1 MPKSLKKIKE
11 TVLNDNSEIR
21 PEDIDYVLGERL
33 GYTPSEFELHIND
46 ELTPEQEKQ
55 ALKDM
60 KKLRR
65 GISPQYILGYAWFY
79 GYKILVNRGV
89 LIPRFETEE
98 LVKWALENI
107 ESGKKILDLGTGS
120 GVIAITLKIEIP
132 SLNITAIDKSK
143 EALKVAIE
151 NSKLN
156 KVNVDFQNQDIF
168 NYELPE
174 NISIVISNPPYIE
187 EDSNYNQNVLYEPKE
202 AIFVSNINPLIYY
215 EQILKIAKE
224 QITKKHLIA
233 FEIDED
239 HKEDM
244 HKLCKK
250 YFPSDNIVIEKDLAG
265 KNRYAFIYS
274 E

>member
-1 MPKSLKKIKE
+1 MRNKPENISNLDWNLLCQKYDNLEEVIAKIDE
-11 TVLNDNSEIR
+11 
-21 PEDIDYVLGERL
+21 
-33 GYTPSEFELHIND
+33 GYPIAYLIGDVS
-46 ELTPEQEKQ
+46 
-55 ALKDM
+55 
-60 KKLRR
+60 
-65 GISPQYILGYAWFY
+65 FY
-79 GYKILVNRGV
+79 GYPFKVNENV
-89 LIPRFETEE
+89 LIPRFETETLIE
-98 LVKWALENI
+98 KTIKLIKSLNLENSNLI
-107 ESGKKILDLGTGS
+107 DLGTGS
-120 GVIAITLKIEIP
+120 GVIAITLKKEIP
-132 SLNITAIDKSK
+132 SLNIRAIDKSK

-156 KVNVDFQNQDIF
+156 NVNIDFQNQDIF
-168 NYELPE
+168 NYKLPE

-202 AIFVSNINPLIYY
+202 AIFVSNTNPLIYY
-215 EQILKIAKE
+215 EQILKMAKE
-224 QITKKHLIA
+224 KITKKHLIS

-265 KNRYAFIYS
+265 KTRYAFIYS

>member
-1 MPKSLKKIKE
+1 MRNKPENISNLDWNLLCQKYDNLEEVIAKIDE
-11 TVLNDNSEIR
+11 
-21 PEDIDYVLGERL
+21 
-33 GYTPSEFELHIND
+33 GYPIAYLIGDVS
-46 ELTPEQEKQ
+46 
-55 ALKDM
+55 
-60 KKLRR
+60 
-65 GISPQYILGYAWFY
+65 FY
-79 GYKILVNRGV
+79 GYPFKVNENV
-89 LIPRFETEE
+89 LIPRFETETLIE
-98 LVKWALENI
+98 KTIKLIKSLNLENSNLI
-107 ESGKKILDLGTGS
+107 DLGTGS
-120 GVIAITLKIEIP
+120 GVIAITLKKEIP

-156 KVNVDFQNQDIF
+156 NVNVDFQNQDIF

-187 EDSNYNQNVLYEPKE
+187 EDSNYSQNVLYEPKE
-202 AIFVSNINPLIYY
+202 AIFVSNTNPLIYY

>member
-1 MPKSLKKIKE
+1 MRNKPENISNLDWNLLCQKYDNLEEVIAKIDE
-11 TVLNDNSEIR
+11 
-21 PEDIDYVLGERL
+21 
-33 GYTPSEFELHIND
+33 GYPIAYLIGDVS
-46 ELTPEQEKQ
+46 
-55 ALKDM
+55 
-60 KKLRR
+60 
-65 GISPQYILGYAWFY
+65 FY
-79 GYKILVNRGV
+79 GYPFKVNENV
-89 LIPRFETEE
+89 LIPRFETETLIE
-98 LVKWALENI
+98 KTIKLIKSLNLENSNLI
-107 ESGKKILDLGTGS
+107 DLGTGS
-120 GVIAITLKIEIP
+120 GVIAITLKKEIP

-156 KVNVDFQNQDIF
+156 NVNVDFQNQDIF

-202 AIFVSNINPLIYY
+202 AIFVSNTNPLIYY
-215 EQILKIAKE
+215 EQILKMAKE
-224 QITKKHLIA
+224 KITKKHLIA

>member
-1 MPKSLKKIKE
+1 MRNKPENISNLDWNLLCQKY
-11 TVLNDNSEIR
+11 DNLEEVIAKVD
-21 PEDIDYVLGERL
+21 E
-33 GYTPSEFELHIND
+33 GYPIAYLIGDVS
-46 ELTPEQEKQ
+46 
-55 ALKDM
+55 
-60 KKLRR
+60 
-65 GISPQYILGYAWFY
+65 FY
-79 GYKILVNRGV
+79 GYPFKVNENV
-89 LIPRFETEE
+89 LIPRFETETLIE
-98 LVKWALENI
+98 KTIKLIKSLNLENSNLI
-107 ESGKKILDLGTGS
+107 DLGTGS
-120 GVIAITLKIEIP
+120 GVIAITLKKEIP

-202 AIFVSNINPLIYY
+202 AIFVSNTNPLIYY

-224 QITKKHLIA
+224 KITKKHLIA

-250 YFPSDNIVIEKDLAG
+250 YFPSDNIVIEKDLTG
-265 KNRYAFIYS
+265 KTRYAFIYS

>member
-1 MPKSLKKIKE
+1 MRNKPENISNLDWNLLCQKYDNLEEVIAKIDE
-11 TVLNDNSEIR
+11 
-21 PEDIDYVLGERL
+21 
-33 GYTPSEFELHIND
+33 GYPIAYLIGDVS
-46 ELTPEQEKQ
+46 
-55 ALKDM
+55 
-60 KKLRR
+60 
-65 GISPQYILGYAWFY
+65 FY
-79 GYKILVNRGV
+79 GYPFKVNENV
-89 LIPRFETEE
+89 LIPRFETETLIE
-98 LVKWALENI
+98 KTIKLIKSLNFENSNLI
-107 ESGKKILDLGTGS
+107 DLGTGS
-120 GVIAITLKIEIP
+120 GVIAITLKKEIP

>member
-1 MPKSLKKIKE
+1 MRNKPENISNLDWNLLCQKY
-11 TVLNDNSEIR
+11 DNLEEVIAKVD
-21 PEDIDYVLGERL
+21 E
-33 GYTPSEFELHIND
+33 GYPIAYLIGDVS
-46 ELTPEQEKQ
+46 
-55 ALKDM
+55 
-60 KKLRR
+60 
-65 GISPQYILGYAWFY
+65 FY
-79 GYKILVNRGV
+79 GYPFKVNENV
-89 LIPRFETEE
+89 LIPRFETETLIE
-98 LVKWALENI
+98 KTIKLIKSLNLENSNLI
-107 ESGKKILDLGTGS
+107 DLGTGS
-120 GVIAITLKIEIP
+120 GVIAITLKKEIS

-156 KVNVDFQNQDIF
+156 NVNVDFQNQDIF

-202 AIFVSNINPLIYY
+202 AIFVSNTNPLIYY
-215 EQILKIAKE
+215 EQILKMAKE
-224 QITKKHLIA
+224 KITKKHLIA

-250 YFPSDNIVIEKDLAG
+250 YFPSNNIVIEKDLAG

>member
-1 MPKSLKKIKE
+1 MRNKPENISNLDWNLLCQKYDNLEEVIAKIDE
-11 TVLNDNSEIR
+11 
-21 PEDIDYVLGERL
+21 
-33 GYTPSEFELHIND
+33 GYPIAYLIGDVS
-46 ELTPEQEKQ
+46 
-55 ALKDM
+55 
-60 KKLRR
+60 
-65 GISPQYILGYAWFY
+65 FY
-79 GYKILVNRGV
+79 GSPFKVNENV
-89 LIPRFETEE
+89 LIPRFETETLIE
-98 LVKWALENI
+98 KTIKLIKSLNLENSNLI
-107 ESGKKILDLGTGS
+107 DLGTGS
-120 GVIAITLKIEIP
+120 GVIAITLKKEIP

-168 NYELPE
+168 NYKLPE

-202 AIFVSNINPLIYY
+202 AIFVSNTNPLIYY

>member
-1 MPKSLKKIKE
+1 MRNKPENISNIDWNLLCQKYDNLEEVIAKIDE
-11 TVLNDNSEIR
+11 
-21 PEDIDYVLGERL
+21 
-33 GYTPSEFELHIND
+33 GYPIAYLIGDVS
-46 ELTPEQEKQ
+46 
-55 ALKDM
+55 
-60 KKLRR
+60 
-65 GISPQYILGYAWFY
+65 FY
-79 GYKILVNRGV
+79 GYPFKVNENV
-89 LIPRFETEE
+89 LIPRFETETLIE
-98 LVKWALENI
+98 KTIKLIKSLNLENSNLI
-107 ESGKKILDLGTGS
+107 DLGTGS
-120 GVIAITLKIEIP
+120 GVIAITLKKEIP

-156 KVNVDFQNQDIF
+156 NVNVDFQNQDIF
-168 NYELPE
+168 NYKLPE

-215 EQILKIAKE
+215 EQILKMAKE
-224 QITKKHLIA
+224 KITKKHLIA

>member
-1 MPKSLKKIKE
+1 MRNKPENISNLDWNLLCQKYDNLEEVIAKIDE
-11 TVLNDNSEIR
+11 
-21 PEDIDYVLGERL
+21 
-33 GYTPSEFELHIND
+33 GYPIAYLIGDVS
-46 ELTPEQEKQ
+46 
-55 ALKDM
+55 
-60 KKLRR
+60 
-65 GISPQYILGYAWFY
+65 FY
-79 GYKILVNRGV
+79 GYPFKVNENV
-89 LIPRFETEE
+89 LIPRFETETLIE
-98 LVKWALENI
+98 KTIKLIKSLNLENSNLI
-107 ESGKKILDLGTGS
+107 DLGTGS

-187 EDSNYNQNVLYEPKE
+187 EDSNYSQNVLYEPKE

>member
-1 MPKSLKKIKE
+1 MRNKPENISNLDWNLLCQKYDNLEEVIAKIDE
-11 TVLNDNSEIR
+11 
-21 PEDIDYVLGERL
+21 
-33 GYTPSEFELHIND
+33 GYPIAYLIGDVS
-46 ELTPEQEKQ
+46 
-55 ALKDM
+55 
-60 KKLRR
+60 
-65 GISPQYILGYAWFY
+65 FY
-79 GYKILVNRGV
+79 GYPFKVNENV
-89 LIPRFETEE
+89 LIPRFETETLIE
-98 LVKWALENI
+98 KTIKLIKSLNLENSNLI
-107 ESGKKILDLGTGS
+107 DLGTGS
-120 GVIAITLKIEIP
+120 GVIAITLKKEIP

-156 KVNVDFQNQDIF
+156 NVNVDFQNQDIF
-168 NYELPE
+168 NYKLPE

-202 AIFVSNINPLIYY
+202 AIFVSNTNPLIYY
-215 EQILKIAKE
+215 EQILKMAKE
-224 QITKKHLIA
+224 KITKKHLIA

-250 YFPSDNIVIEKDLAG
+250 YFPSDNIVIENDLAG
-265 KNRYAFIYS
+265 KTRYAFIYS

>member
-1 MPKSLKKIKE
+1 MRNKPKNISNLDWNLLCQKYDNLEEVIAKIDE
-11 TVLNDNSEIR
+11 
-21 PEDIDYVLGERL
+21 
-33 GYTPSEFELHIND
+33 GYPIAYLIGDVS
-46 ELTPEQEKQ
+46 
-55 ALKDM
+55 
-60 KKLRR
+60 
-65 GISPQYILGYAWFY
+65 FY
-79 GYKILVNRGV
+79 GYPFIVNKNV
-89 LIPRFETEE
+89 LIPRFETETLIE
-98 LVKWALENI
+98 KTIKLIKILNLENSNLI
-107 ESGKKILDLGTGS
+107 DLGTGS
-120 GVIAITLKIEIP
+120 GVIAITLKKEIP

-143 EALKVAIE
+143 DALKVAIE

-156 KVNVDFQNQDIF
+156 NVNVDFQNQDIF

-202 AIFVSNINPLIYY
+202 AIFVSNTNPLIYY
-215 EQILKIAKE
+215 EQILKMAKE
-224 QITKKHLIA
+224 KITKKHLIS

-244 HKLCKK
+244 YKLCKK
-250 YFPSDNIVIEKDLAG
+250 YFPSNNIVIEKDLAG

>member
-1 MPKSLKKIKE
+1 MRNKPENISNLDWNLLCQKYDNLEEVIAKIDE
-11 TVLNDNSEIR
+11 
-21 PEDIDYVLGERL
+21 
-33 GYTPSEFELHIND
+33 GYPIAYLIGDVS
-46 ELTPEQEKQ
+46 
-55 ALKDM
+55 
-60 KKLRR
+60 
-65 GISPQYILGYAWFY
+65 FY
-79 GYKILVNRGV
+79 GYPFKVNENV
-89 LIPRFETEE
+89 LIPRFETETLIE
-98 LVKWALENI
+98 KTIKLIKSLNLENSNLI
-107 ESGKKILDLGTGS
+107 DLGTGS
-120 GVIAITLKIEIP
+120 GVIAITLKKEIP

-187 EDSNYNQNVLYEPKE
+187 EDSNYSQNVLYEPKE

-215 EQILKIAKE
+215 EQILKIAKK

>member
-1 MPKSLKKIKE
+1 MRNKPENISNLDWNLLCQKYDNLEEVIAKIDE
-11 TVLNDNSEIR
+11 
-21 PEDIDYVLGERL
+21 
-33 GYTPSEFELHIND
+33 GYPIAYLIGDVS
-46 ELTPEQEKQ
+46 
-55 ALKDM
+55 
-60 KKLRR
+60 
-65 GISPQYILGYAWFY
+65 FY
-79 GYKILVNRGV
+79 GYPFKVNENV
-89 LIPRFETEE
+89 LIPRFETETLIE
-98 LVKWALENI
+98 KTIKLIKILNLENSNLI
-107 ESGKKILDLGTGS
+107 DLGTGS
-120 GVIAITLKIEIP
+120 GVIAITLKKEIP

-156 KVNVDFQNQDIF
+156 NVNVDFQNQDIF

-187 EDSNYNQNVLYEPKE
+187 EDSNYSQNVLYEPKE

-215 EQILKIAKE
+215 EQILKMAKE

>member
-1 MPKSLKKIKE
+1 MRNKPENISNLDWNLLCQKYDNLEEVIAKIDE
-11 TVLNDNSEIR
+11 
-21 PEDIDYVLGERL
+21 
-33 GYTPSEFELHIND
+33 GYPIAYLIGDVS
-46 ELTPEQEKQ
+46 
-55 ALKDM
+55 
-60 KKLRR
+60 
-65 GISPQYILGYAWFY
+65 FY
-79 GYKILVNRGV
+79 GYPFKVNENV
-89 LIPRFETEE
+89 LIPRFETETLIE
-98 LVKWALENI
+98 KTIKLIKSLNLENSNLI
-107 ESGKKILDLGTGS
+107 DLGTGS
-120 GVIAITLKIEIP
+120 GVIAITLKKEIP

-143 EALKVAIE
+143 ESLKVAIE

-156 KVNVDFQNQDIF
+156 NVNVDFQNQDIF

-202 AIFVSNINPLIYY
+202 AIFVCNINPLIYY

>member
-1 MPKSLKKIKE
+1 MRNKPENISNLDWNLLCQKYDNLEEVIAKIDE
-11 TVLNDNSEIR
+11 
-21 PEDIDYVLGERL
+21 
-33 GYTPSEFELHIND
+33 GYPIAYLIGDVS
-46 ELTPEQEKQ
+46 
-55 ALKDM
+55 
-60 KKLRR
+60 
-65 GISPQYILGYAWFY
+65 FY
-79 GYKILVNRGV
+79 GYPFKVNENV
-89 LIPRFETEE
+89 LIPRFETETLIE
-98 LVKWALENI
+98 KTIKLIKILNLENSNLI
-107 ESGKKILDLGTGS
+107 DLGTGS
-120 GVIAITLKIEIP
+120 GVIAITLKKEIP

-202 AIFVSNINPLIYY
+202 AIFVCNINPLIYY

-224 QITKKHLIA
+224 QINKKHLIA

-250 YFPSDNIVIEKDLAG
+250 YFPIDNIVIEKDLAG

>member
-1 MPKSLKKIKE
+1 MRNKPENISNLDWNLLCQKYDNLEEVIAKIDE
-11 TVLNDNSEIR
+11 
-21 PEDIDYVLGERL
+21 
-33 GYTPSEFELHIND
+33 GYPIAYLIGDVS
-46 ELTPEQEKQ
+46 
-55 ALKDM
+55 
-60 KKLRR
+60 
-65 GISPQYILGYAWFY
+65 FY
-79 GYKILVNRGV
+79 GYPFKVNENV
-89 LIPRFETEE
+89 LIPRFETETLIE
-98 LVKWALENI
+98 KTIKLIKSLNLENSNLI
-107 ESGKKILDLGTGS
+107 DLGTGS
-120 GVIAITLKIEIP
+120 GVIAITLKKEIP

-156 KVNVDFQNQDIF
+156 NVNVDFQNQDIF

-202 AIFVSNINPLIYY
+202 AIFVSNTNPLIYY
-215 EQILKIAKE
+215 EQILKMAKE
-224 QITKKHLIA
+224 KITKKHLIA

-250 YFPSDNIVIEKDLAG
+250 YFPSNNIVIEKDLAG

>member
-1 MPKSLKKIKE
+1 MRNKPENISNLDWNLLCQKYDNLEEVIAKIDE
-11 TVLNDNSEIR
+11 
-21 PEDIDYVLGERL
+21 
-33 GYTPSEFELHIND
+33 GYPIAYLIGDVS
-46 ELTPEQEKQ
+46 
-55 ALKDM
+55 
-60 KKLRR
+60 
-65 GISPQYILGYAWFY
+65 FY
-79 GYKILVNRGV
+79 GYPFKVNENV
-89 LIPRFETEE
+89 LIPRFETETLIE
-98 LVKWALENI
+98 KTIKLIKILNLENSNLI
-107 ESGKKILDLGTGS
+107 DLGTGS
-120 GVIAITLKIEIP
+120 GVIAITLKKEIP

-224 QITKKHLIA
+224 QINKKHLIA

>member
-1 MPKSLKKIKE
+1 MRNKPENISNLDWNLLCQKYDNLEEVIAKIDE
-11 TVLNDNSEIR
+11 
-21 PEDIDYVLGERL
+21 
-33 GYTPSEFELHIND
+33 GYPI
-46 ELTPEQEKQ
+46 
-55 ALKDM
+55 A
-60 KKLRR
+60 
-65 GISPQYILGYAWFY
+65 YIIGDVSFY
-79 GYKILVNRGV
+79 GYPFKVNENV
-89 LIPRFETEE
+89 LIPRFETETLIE
-98 LVKWALENI
+98 KTIKLIKSLNLENSNLI
-107 ESGKKILDLGTGS
+107 DLGTGS
-120 GVIAITLKIEIP
+120 GVIAITLKKEIP

-156 KVNVDFQNQDIF
+156 NVNVDFQNQDIF

>member
-1 MPKSLKKIKE
+1 MRNKPENISNLDWNLLCQKYDNLEEVIAKIDE
-11 TVLNDNSEIR
+11 
-21 PEDIDYVLGERL
+21 
-33 GYTPSEFELHIND
+33 GYPIAYLIGDVS
-46 ELTPEQEKQ
+46 
-55 ALKDM
+55 
-60 KKLRR
+60 
-65 GISPQYILGYAWFY
+65 FY
-79 GYKILVNRGV
+79 GYPFKVNENV
-89 LIPRFETEE
+89 LIPRFETETLIE
-98 LVKWALENI
+98 KTIKLIKSLNLENSNLI
-107 ESGKKILDLGTGS
+107 DLGTGS

-156 KVNVDFQNQDIF
+156 NVNVDFQNQDIF

-187 EDSNYNQNVLYEPKE
+187 EDSNYSQNVLYEPKE
-202 AIFVSNINPLIYY
+202 AIFVSNINPLTYY

>member
-1 MPKSLKKIKE
+1 MRNKPENISNLDWNLLCQKYDNLEEVIAKIDE
-11 TVLNDNSEIR
+11 
-21 PEDIDYVLGERL
+21 
-33 GYTPSEFELHIND
+33 GYPIAYLIGDVS
-46 ELTPEQEKQ
+46 
-55 ALKDM
+55 
-60 KKLRR
+60 
-65 GISPQYILGYAWFY
+65 FY
-79 GYKILVNRGV
+79 GYPFKVNENV
-89 LIPRFETEE
+89 LIPRFETETLIE
-98 LVKWALENI
+98 KTIKLIKSLNLENSNLI
-107 ESGKKILDLGTGS
+107 DLGTGS
-120 GVIAITLKIEIP
+120 GVIAITLKKEIP

-156 KVNVDFQNQDIF
+156 NVNVDFQNQDIF

-215 EQILKIAKE
+215 EQILKMAKE

>member
-1 MPKSLKKIKE
+1 MRNKPENISNLDWNLLCQKYDNLDEVIAKIDE
-11 TVLNDNSEIR
+11 
-21 PEDIDYVLGERL
+21 
-33 GYTPSEFELHIND
+33 GYPIAYLIGDVS
-46 ELTPEQEKQ
+46 
-55 ALKDM
+55 
-60 KKLRR
+60 
-65 GISPQYILGYAWFY
+65 FY
-79 GYKILVNRGV
+79 GYPFKVNENV
-89 LIPRFETEE
+89 LIPRFETETLIE
-98 LVKWALENI
+98 KTIKLIKSLNLENSNLI
-107 ESGKKILDLGTGS
+107 DLGTGS
-120 GVIAITLKIEIP
+120 GVIAITLKKEIP

-156 KVNVDFQNQDIF
+156 NVNVDFQNQDIF

-202 AIFVSNINPLIYY
+202 AIFVSNTNPLIYY
-215 EQILKIAKE
+215 EQILKMAKE
-224 QITKKHLIA
+224 KITKKHLIA

>member
-1 MPKSLKKIKE
+1 MRNKPENISNLDWNLLCQKYDNLEEVIAKIDE
-11 TVLNDNSEIR
+11 
-21 PEDIDYVLGERL
+21 
-33 GYTPSEFELHIND
+33 GYPIAYLIGDVS
-46 ELTPEQEKQ
+46 
-55 ALKDM
+55 
-60 KKLRR
+60 
-65 GISPQYILGYAWFY
+65 FY
-79 GYKILVNRGV
+79 GYPFKVNENV
-89 LIPRFETEE
+89 LIPRFETETLIE
-98 LVKWALENI
+98 KTIKLIKSLNLENSNLI
-107 ESGKKILDLGTGS
+107 DLGTGS
-120 GVIAITLKIEIP
+120 GVIAITLKKEIP

-168 NYELPE
+168 NYKLPE

-187 EDSNYNQNVLYEPKE
+187 EDSNYSQNVLYEPKE

-250 YFPSDNIVIEKDLAG
+250 YFPSDNIVFEKDLAG

>member
-1 MPKSLKKIKE
+1 MRNKPENISNLDWNLLCQKYDNLEEVIAKIDE
-11 TVLNDNSEIR
+11 
-21 PEDIDYVLGERL
+21 
-33 GYTPSEFELHIND
+33 GYPIAYLIGDVS
-46 ELTPEQEKQ
+46 
-55 ALKDM
+55 
-60 KKLRR
+60 
-65 GISPQYILGYAWFY
+65 FY
-79 GYKILVNRGV
+79 GYPFKVNENV
-89 LIPRFETEE
+89 LIPRFETETLIE
-98 LVKWALENI
+98 KAIKLIKSLNLENSNLI
-107 ESGKKILDLGTGS
+107 DLGTGS
-120 GVIAITLKIEIP
+120 GVIAITLKKEIP

-168 NYELPE
+168 NYKLPE

>member
-1 MPKSLKKIKE
+1 MRNKPENISNLDWNLLCQKYDNLEEFIAKIDE
-11 TVLNDNSEIR
+11 
-21 PEDIDYVLGERL
+21 
-33 GYTPSEFELHIND
+33 GYPIAYLIGDVS
-46 ELTPEQEKQ
+46 
-55 ALKDM
+55 
-60 KKLRR
+60 
-65 GISPQYILGYAWFY
+65 FY
-79 GYKILVNRGV
+79 GYPFKVNENV
-89 LIPRFETEE
+89 LIPRFETETLIE
-98 LVKWALENI
+98 KTIKLIKILNLENSNLI
-107 ESGKKILDLGTGS
+107 DLGTGS
-120 GVIAITLKIEIP
+120 GVIAITLKKEIP

-215 EQILKIAKE
+215 EQILKIAKK

>member
-1 MPKSLKKIKE
+1 MRNKPENISNLDWNLLCQKYDNLEEVIAKIDE
-11 TVLNDNSEIR
+11 
-21 PEDIDYVLGERL
+21 
-33 GYTPSEFELHIND
+33 GYPIAYLIGDVS
-46 ELTPEQEKQ
+46 
-55 ALKDM
+55 
-60 KKLRR
+60 
-65 GISPQYILGYAWFY
+65 FY
-79 GYKILVNRGV
+79 GYPFKVNENV
-89 LIPRFETEE
+89 LIPRFETETLIE
-98 LVKWALENI
+98 KTIKLIKSLNLENSNLI
-107 ESGKKILDLGTGS
+107 DLGTGS
-120 GVIAITLKIEIP
+120 GVIAITLKKEIP

-156 KVNVDFQNQDIF
+156 NVNVDFQNQDIF

-187 EDSNYNQNVLYEPKE
+187 EDSNYSQNVLYEPKE

-224 QITKKHLIA
+224 QINKKHLIA

-265 KNRYAFIYS
+265 KNRYAFINS

>member
-1 MPKSLKKIKE
+1 MRNKPENISNLDWNLLCQKYDNLEEVIAKIYE
-11 TVLNDNSEIR
+11 
-21 PEDIDYVLGERL
+21 
-33 GYTPSEFELHIND
+33 GYPIAYLIGDVS
-46 ELTPEQEKQ
+46 
-55 ALKDM
+55 
-60 KKLRR
+60 
-65 GISPQYILGYAWFY
+65 FY
-79 GYKILVNRGV
+79 GYPFKVNENV
-89 LIPRFETEE
+89 LIPRFETETLIE
-98 LVKWALENI
+98 KTIKLIKSLNLENSNLI
-107 ESGKKILDLGTGS
+107 DLGTGS
-120 GVIAITLKIEIP
+120 GVIAITLKKEIP

-156 KVNVDFQNQDIF
+156 NVNVDFQNQDIF

-202 AIFVSNINPLIYY
+202 AIFVSSTNPLIYY
-215 EQILKIAKE
+215 EQILKMAKE
-224 QITKKHLIA
+224 KITKKHLIA

>member
-1 MPKSLKKIKE
+1 MRNKPENISNLDWNLLCQKYDNLEEVIAKIDE
-11 TVLNDNSEIR
+11 
-21 PEDIDYVLGERL
+21 
-33 GYTPSEFELHIND
+33 GYPIAYLIGDVS
-46 ELTPEQEKQ
+46 
-55 ALKDM
+55 
-60 KKLRR
+60 
-65 GISPQYILGYAWFY
+65 FY
-79 GYKILVNRGV
+79 GYPFKVNENV
-89 LIPRFETEE
+89 LIPRFETETLIE
-98 LVKWALENI
+98 KTIKLIKILNLENSNLI
-107 ESGKKILDLGTGS
+107 DLGTGS
-120 GVIAITLKIEIP
+120 GVIAITLKKEIP

-156 KVNVDFQNQDIF
+156 NVNVDFQNQDIF
-168 NYELPE
+168 NYKLPE

-224 QITKKHLIA
+224 QINKKHLIA

>member
-1 MPKSLKKIKE
+1 MRNKPENISNLDWNLLCQKYDNLEEVIAKIDE
-11 TVLNDNSEIR
+11 
-21 PEDIDYVLGERL
+21 
-33 GYTPSEFELHIND
+33 GYPIAYLIGDVS
-46 ELTPEQEKQ
+46 
-55 ALKDM
+55 
-60 KKLRR
+60 
-65 GISPQYILGYAWFY
+65 FY
-79 GYKILVNRGV
+79 GYPFKVNENV
-89 LIPRFETEE
+89 LIPRFETETLIE
-98 LVKWALENI
+98 KTIKLIKSLNLENSNLI
-107 ESGKKILDLGTGS
+107 DLGTGS
-120 GVIAITLKIEIP
+120 GVIAITLKKEIP

-156 KVNVDFQNQDIF
+156 NVNVDFQNQDIF

-187 EDSNYNQNVLYEPKE
+187 EDSNYNQNILYEPKE
-202 AIFVSNINPLIYY
+202 AIFVSNTNPLIYY

-244 HKLCKK
+244 YKLCKK

>member
-1 MPKSLKKIKE
+1 MRNKPENISNLDWNLLCQKYDNLEEVIAKIDE
-11 TVLNDNSEIR
+11 
-21 PEDIDYVLGERL
+21 
-33 GYTPSEFELHIND
+33 GYPIAYLIGDVS
-46 ELTPEQEKQ
+46 
-55 ALKDM
+55 
-60 KKLRR
+60 
-65 GISPQYILGYAWFY
+65 FY
-79 GYKILVNRGV
+79 GYPFKVNENV
-89 LIPRFETEE
+89 LIPRFETETLIE
-98 LVKWALENI
+98 KTIKLIKSLNLENSNLI
-107 ESGKKILDLGTGS
+107 DLGTGS
-120 GVIAITLKIEIP
+120 GVIAITLKKEIP

-143 EALKVAIE
+143 ESLKVAIE

-156 KVNVDFQNQDIF
+156 NVNVDFQNQDIF

-224 QITKKHLIA
+224 QINKKHLIA

>member
-1 MPKSLKKIKE
+1 MRNKPENISNLDWNLLCQKY
-11 TVLNDNSEIR
+11 DNLEEVIAKVD
-21 PEDIDYVLGERL
+21 E
-33 GYTPSEFELHIND
+33 GYPIAYLIGDVS
-46 ELTPEQEKQ
+46 
-55 ALKDM
+55 
-60 KKLRR
+60 
-65 GISPQYILGYAWFY
+65 FY
-79 GYKILVNRGV
+79 GYPFKVNENV
-89 LIPRFETEE
+89 LIPRFETETLIE
-98 LVKWALENI
+98 KTIKLIKSLNLENSNLI
-107 ESGKKILDLGTGS
+107 DLGTGS
-120 GVIAITLKIEIP
+120 GVIAITLKKEIP

-202 AIFVSNINPLIYY
+202 AIFVSNTNPLIYY

-224 QITKKHLIA
+224 KITKKHLIA

-265 KNRYAFIYS
+265 KTRYAFIYS

>member
-1 MPKSLKKIKE
+1 MRNKPENISNLDWNLLCQKYDNLEEVIAKIDE
-11 TVLNDNSEIR
+11 
-21 PEDIDYVLGERL
+21 
-33 GYTPSEFELHIND
+33 GYPIAYLIGDVS
-46 ELTPEQEKQ
+46 
-55 ALKDM
+55 
-60 KKLRR
+60 
-65 GISPQYILGYAWFY
+65 FY
-79 GYKILVNRGV
+79 GYPFKVNENV
-89 LIPRFETEE
+89 LIPRFETETLIE
-98 LVKWALENI
+98 KTIKLIKSLNLENSNLI
-107 ESGKKILDLGTGS
+107 DLGTGS
-120 GVIAITLKIEIP
+120 GVIAITLKKEIP
-132 SLNITAIDKSK
+132 SLNIIAIDKSK

-156 KVNVDFQNQDIF
+156 NVNVDFQNQDIF

-215 EQILKIAKE
+215 EQILKIAKK

>member
-1 MPKSLKKIKE
+1 MRNKPEKISNLDWNLLCQKY
-11 TVLNDNSEIR
+11 DNLEEVIAK
-21 PEDIDYVLGERL
+21 IDE
-33 GYTPSEFELHIND
+33 GYPIAYLIGDVS
-46 ELTPEQEKQ
+46 
-55 ALKDM
+55 
-60 KKLRR
+60 
-65 GISPQYILGYAWFY
+65 FY
-79 GYKILVNRGV
+79 GYPFKVNENV
-89 LIPRFETEE
+89 LIPRFETETLIE
-98 LVKWALENI
+98 KTIKLIKSLNLENSNLI
-107 ESGKKILDLGTGS
+107 DLGTGS
-120 GVIAITLKIEIP
+120 GVIAITLKKEIP

-156 KVNVDFQNQDIF
+156 NVNVDFQNQDIF

-187 EDSNYNQNVLYEPKE
+187 EDSNYSQNVLYEPKE

>member
-1 MPKSLKKIKE
+1 MRNKPENISNLDWNLLCQKYDNLEEVIAKIDE
-11 TVLNDNSEIR
+11 
-21 PEDIDYVLGERL
+21 
-33 GYTPSEFELHIND
+33 GYPIAYLIGDVS
-46 ELTPEQEKQ
+46 
-55 ALKDM
+55 
-60 KKLRR
+60 
-65 GISPQYILGYAWFY
+65 FY
-79 GYKILVNRGV
+79 GYPFKVNQNV
-89 LIPRFETEE
+89 LIPRFETETLIE
-98 LVKWALENI
+98 KTIKLIKSLNLENSNLI
-107 ESGKKILDLGTGS
+107 DLGTGS
-120 GVIAITLKIEIP
+120 GVIAITLKKEIP

-156 KVNVDFQNQDIF
+156 NVNVDFQNQDIF

-224 QITKKHLIA
+224 QINKKHLIA

>member
-1 MPKSLKKIKE
+1 MRNKPENISNLDWNLLCQKYDNLEEVIAKIDE
-11 TVLNDNSEIR
+11 
-21 PEDIDYVLGERL
+21 
-33 GYTPSEFELHIND
+33 GYPIAYLIGDVS
-46 ELTPEQEKQ
+46 
-55 ALKDM
+55 
-60 KKLRR
+60 
-65 GISPQYILGYAWFY
+65 FY
-79 GYKILVNRGV
+79 GYPFKVNENV
-89 LIPRFETEE
+89 LIPRFETETLIE
-98 LVKWALENI
+98 KTIKLIKSLNLENSNLI
-107 ESGKKILDLGTGS
+107 DLGTGS
-120 GVIAITLKIEIP
+120 GVIAITLKKEIP

-168 NYELPE
+168 NYKLPE

-202 AIFVSNINPLIYY
+202 AIFVSNTNPLIYY

-224 QITKKHLIA
+224 QITKKHFIA

>member
-1 MPKSLKKIKE
+1 MRNKPENISNLDWNLLCQKYNNLEEVIAKIDE
-11 TVLNDNSEIR
+11 
-21 PEDIDYVLGERL
+21 
-33 GYTPSEFELHIND
+33 GYPIAYLIGDVS
-46 ELTPEQEKQ
+46 
-55 ALKDM
+55 
-60 KKLRR
+60 
-65 GISPQYILGYAWFY
+65 FY
-79 GYKILVNRGV
+79 GYPFKVNENV
-89 LIPRFETEE
+89 LIPRFETETLIE
-98 LVKWALENI
+98 KTIKLIKSLNLENSNLI
-107 ESGKKILDLGTGS
+107 DLGTGS
-120 GVIAITLKIEIP
+120 GVIAITLKKEIP

-156 KVNVDFQNQDIF
+156 NVNVDFQNQDIF

-224 QITKKHLIA
+224 QINKKHLIA

>member
-1 MPKSLKKIKE
+1 MRNKPENISNLDWNLLCQKYDNLEEVIAKIDE
-11 TVLNDNSEIR
+11 
-21 PEDIDYVLGERL
+21 
-33 GYTPSEFELHIND
+33 GYPIAYLIGDVS
-46 ELTPEQEKQ
+46 
-55 ALKDM
+55 
-60 KKLRR
+60 
-65 GISPQYILGYAWFY
+65 FY
-79 GYKILVNRGV
+79 GYPFKVNENV
-89 LIPRFETEE
+89 LIPRFETETLIE
-98 LVKWALENI
+98 KTIKLIKSLNLENSNLI
-107 ESGKKILDLGTGS
+107 DLGTGS
-120 GVIAITLKIEIP
+120 GVIAITLKKEIP

-168 NYELPE
+168 NYELSE

-224 QITKKHLIA
+224 QINKKHLIA

>member
-1 MPKSLKKIKE
+1 MRNKPENISNLDWNLLCQKYDNLEEVIAKIDE
-11 TVLNDNSEIR
+11 
-21 PEDIDYVLGERL
+21 
-33 GYTPSEFELHIND
+33 GYPIAYLIGDVS
-46 ELTPEQEKQ
+46 
-55 ALKDM
+55 
-60 KKLRR
+60 
-65 GISPQYILGYAWFY
+65 FY
-79 GYKILVNRGV
+79 GYPFKVNENV
-89 LIPRFETEE
+89 LIPRFETETLIE
-98 LVKWALENI
+98 KTIKLIKSLNLENSNLI
-107 ESGKKILDLGTGS
+107 DLGTGS
-120 GVIAITLKIEIP
+120 GVIAITLKKEIP